1 MGRQPHNA
9 LQQAV
14 WRLSGCGL
22 NRSMQHLIS
31 NYRGGCGTTRLVSAA
46 RSHVDTWN
54 HRGLRNPP
62 VSRVLLRR
70 QNDHATPV
78 EGSSAASPLKIAGLC
93 ADKLIT
99 GDSKEMGC

>member
-31 NYRGGCGTTRLVSAA
+31 NYREEVAERPASTRPREVTRIPGIIEASEICGSRGFATEAK
-46 RSHVDTWN
+46 RSRHF
-54 HRGLRNPP
+54 
-62 VSRVLLRR
+62 R
-70 QNDHATPV
+70 QRQLCCK
-78 EGSSAASPLKIAGLC
+78 PLKIAGLC

-99 GDSKEMGC
+99 GDS